1 MPRKRRTRQHVIAEL
16 SVNHVERCALL
27 CGFSVERIEHDYG
40 IDLVLF
46 TYDGNGEIENG
57 QVFLRLKATDNLTVL
72 SDEQTVSFSVER
84 SDLERWLNEPM
95 PCILVVYDAL
105 EDTAFWQYIQAYFE
119 DMPDFNLAQAG
130 RSVTIYLP
138 KNQMVGQDAIRA
150 FARYRDAVLSQLQ
163 GVIRHSADD
172 DHS

>member
-1 MPRKRRTRQHVIAEL
+1 M
-16 SVNHVERCALL
+16 
-27 CGFSVERIEHDYG
+27 
-40 IDLVLF
+40 
-46 TYDGNGEIENG
+46 
-57 QVFLRLKATDNLTVL
+57 
-72 SDEQTVSFSVER
+72 ER
-84 SDLERWLNEPM
+84 SDRERWLNEPM
-95 PCILVVYDAL
+95 PCIPVVYDAL